1 LIFLLIFALEFG
13 IRDVAGCPLMKKIID
28 CLLLVLVLCSV
39 AWGAYI
45 VEKTPAMDGWIC
57 DRAST
62 ALDELYALKSI
73 NTNKTKKLT
82 LTSGYT
88 TVRDINGYSPVWDDT
103 IRGKILCLSSPLYNS
118 KKAYTTTDGIT
129 FTKIADVNDEP
140 FLTLANDLGVTIYFP
155 SIVCLPNG
163 DYLLNAGT
171 STYVAGKHCSK
182 IYKSTNGGTTWT
194 VTTGGNLTYGNL
206 YPFSWSGIDGSYIVV
221 GEYGSKTD
229 ATHMSKEVFLSS
241 DYGSTW
247 TKIYD
252 INDMTGRHIHT
263 CIFDPTDLTHQTV
276 FVSIGDGTPYWG
288 IFRLKYNNET
298 MVWDKTTV
306 TDKYQPTNA
315 IAKDGFIYWGADSVS
330 SPSLVKHNP
339 ATDTFETVLLNP
351 LPVAATGFT
360 SYNIRYNIA
369 KYYHIRKIEDLYYM
383 VSHVSSGV
391 SDQVALFVSPD
402 LEHWTSFCRM
412 NTDTTHNGYGYVAG
426 VVGNNLF
433 ISKNTTDANVL
444 GEILIKPSVKL
455 VDAAVAGFALTNKA
469 STNDNDS
476 FEATGNNFTHSS
488 GVSTVEISTEQALH
502 GSHSLKATYHSG
514 TYGSAIGPKIRTH
527 LGYTPLKDDYITA
540 VAYVKE
546 NTNWLPAYHYAICF
560 MFYAV
565 AEDVNLDTMPAST
578 NNSRVPG
585 GWERMECKAK
595 ILGDFNSTAD
605 IAMRIMISGTYV
617 TDSSLYIDC
626 VQYYVNGNP
635 ITMRDYSEDA
645 VADDMS
651 VVSLLGTGTTYTA
664 SWVWWPLSGYYDYQ
678 SGTLPIGRI
687 EGANGSY
694 LDVYWNQADKKY
706 KATDGTTTIAS
717 TATYTPFFY
726 DCIKFAVVG
735 DGNGVTVYVNDP
747 LNGTIS
753 FGDGSSC
760 PLTAQPVVFK
770 AGKNNSAYGFGAY
783 TYVRTS
789 NTELDAS
796 GITMLFDSVGP
807 DGVNFVDYSFF
818 AERWLNTDCASKDN
832 CDGTDFDFSGT
843 VDLADLEIFCNYW
856 LEGL

>member
-1 LIFLLIFALEFG
+1 
-13 IRDVAGCPLMKKIID
+13 M
-28 CLLLVLVLCSV
+28 
-39 AWGAYI
+39 
-45 VEKTPAMDGWIC
+45 T
-57 DRAST
+57 
-62 ALDELYALKSI
+62 
-73 NTNKTKKLT
+73 
-82 LTSGYT
+82 
-88 TVRDINGYSPVWDDT
+88 
-103 IRGKILCLSSPLYNS
+103 
-118 KKAYTTTDGIT
+118 
-129 FTKIADVNDEP
+129 
-140 FLTLANDLGVTIYFP
+140 
-155 SIVCLPNG
+155 
-163 DYLLNAGT
+163 
-171 STYVAGKHCSK
+171 K
-182 IYKSTNGGTTWT
+182 IYKSTNGGTTW
-194 VTTGGNLTYGNL
+194 VATTDTATATDVNLTYGYIQN
-206 YPFSWSGIDGSYIVV
+206 FGWSGIDGSYIVV
-221 GEYGSKTD
+221 SEYGPRNNVTYP
-229 ATHMSKEVFLSS
+229 SKEVFLSS

-252 INDMTGRHIHT
+252 INDMYGNGGSTNGRHIHT

-276 FVSIGDGTPYWG
+276 YIAVGDDSPYCG
-288 IFRLKYNNET
+288 IFKLKYNNGTE
-298 MVWDKTTV
+298 VWDKTTAALGW
-306 TDKYQPTNA
+306 YMSTNA
-315 IAKDGFIYWGADSVS
+315 IAKDGFIYWVSDSYAE
-330 SPSLVKHNP
+330 PTIVKQNP
-339 ATDTFETVLLNP
+339 ATDTFEIVMQNP
-351 LPVAATGFT
+351 NTAAATGFT
-360 SYNIRYNIA
+360 NYASRENNGA
-369 KYYHIRKIEDLYYM
+369 YYHIRKIGDLYYTGSISRN
-383 VSHVSSGV
+383 VAAT
-391 SDQVALFVSPD
+391 DQMAVFVSPD
-402 LEHWTSFCRM
+402 MEHWTSFCRM
-412 NTDTTHNGYGYVAG
+412 NASAAGKGYRYIAG

-433 ISKNTTDANVL
+433 VAKTTADANVK
-444 GEILIKPSVKL
+444 GEVLTKPSVKL
-455 VDAAVAGFALTNKA
+455 VDAAVASFALTNLA

-476 FEATGNNFTHSS
+476 FEAAGNNFTTKY
-488 GVSTVEISTEQALH
+488 GVSAVAISTEQALH
-502 GSHSLKATYHSG
+502 GSHSLKATFHSG
-514 TYGSAIGPKIRTH
+514 TGGYVVGPRIHRD
-527 LGYTPLKDDYITA
+527 LGYYPLKDDYISL
-540 VAYVKE
+540 VAYVKVA
-546 NTNWLPAYHYAICF
+546 TDWLNAYTYKMTF
-560 MFYAV
+560 SPYNV
-565 AEDVNLDTMPAST
+565 AEDTDYDSPSLTYRTSEL
-578 NNSRVPG
+578 PG
-585 GWERMECKAK
+585 GWERAECKAK
-595 ILGDFNSTAD
+595 ILADFSGTDD
-605 IAMRIMISGTYV
+605 IAMQIYIAGTYA
-617 TDSSLYIDC
+617 TDAHLYIDC

-753 FGDGSSC
+753 FGNGSSC
-760 PLTAQPVVFK
+760 PLTAQPMVFK